1 MTDARVA
8 SLLSFYQSRSADD
21 CEKQAGGKFADGNDC
36 AKSSGGGEDQKK
48 KPASSGGGTMPTGKV
63 EDPSAGYSWLSP
75 SGTFHPFPR
84 SKPDKLR
91 LKSPQGFTTHDE
103 WAKLHGVENGEK
115 ELLSKG
121 WARVLR
127 AGSSLYASTADG
139 TALTSGQRKSLK
151 DHAIINGGYDEVLHD
166 AASGGKIRRT
176 LWAKDQRSYCPTGKG
191 GGVDNSCGAGLSVS
205 HSESK
210 DAFGKE
216 TYQLGGETLKNH
228 RYSIKDKS
236 TGGTAD
242 LKVGAYTDYSEGN
255 FDPQATAVTI
265 VSWHATP
272 MSEIAAHGLVA
283 SDKYKGKGFGRG
295 VMKSALEIA
304 DRHNATVL
312 SIFAPSD
319 DSQAVMKHYSDTGLL
334 EPIKSSK
341 AVYGD
346 FYTSF
351 IINKAKAKQ
360 FLDGRPKKDSRSAD
374 CGRDNGGRFGPKN
387 TCQEMGDEFEPMP
400 HGDWKSLKPD
410 PGYVYHATSQEAAG
424 DITEGGLLTFGPS
437 HGTDQDTW
445 PDGSDKD
452 RAYFATSPATAYGF
466 APESGK
472 KVLLRVPRLD
482 SMEDESGTGDV
493 VSHSPVDASKLEA
506 LGSDGVW
513 VPLRRTPSSPSFDKW
528 FEDSQVVDGNGRP
541 KVLFH
546 GTDATFDEFDAGEF
560 GFHFG
565 DEQAASM
572 QGGSSMPVVLSIKN
586 PLRLK
591 DLGVWNPDRV
601 LKALRK
607 EADIPKE
614 AIAEAEA
621 ESDKLHDQLV
631 DRLDDDN
638 DLHDAR
644 KAHYEWSAPVR
655 ELLDRHGYYGIVYQN
670 EAEGFGDSYIAFR
683 PEQIKSAAENSGDYD
698 PTKKSI
704 KRSADDC
711 GRDEGG
717 RFGKGN
723 TCQALLDQ
731 LSDALGDHEAE
742 GGKLVGG
749 LRNKYGEQTDV
760 SRKLNQMGVKEEAL
774 ADLIKQ
780 MGGQPAKTRSQ
791 IAKHVVHI
799 AVVSHKGEDLYH
811 IDLGYMEA
819 KIYST
824 GKSDQDLEKIKDAAA
839 RTFPS
844 TYFRKGTPFEVHVHD
859 NDDDFKEGKF
869 TDKSSRSL
877 ALRMESLKAFHES
890 RNCGTGPGGFQPG
903 NTCAHSKTADVAS
916 GAAKGAALGAGSAVV
931 SLAPYPPYIAKG
943 AAVGAV
949 VGAANGLAR
958 NLTRSDRIKAKIAE
972 IGSTEKKVASMVKKL
987 GGTERTKADVK
998 GDALH
1003 ITVVNSKGQKSFNV
1017 DMTKS
1022 TITVYPRSQTG
1033 RLSDAEIS
1041 RVKSIA
1047 KASVPKTTEIVV
1059 KSNSQAYVVK
1069 LIKSGFKV
1077 LATTAGALVAAYVV
1091 PTVVDVAAGDIA
1103 HAVRTR
1109 RGKR

>member
-1 MTDARVA
+1 MIDARVA
-8 SLLSFYQSRSADD
+8 SLLSFYQSRSSGD

-36 AKSSGGGEDQKK
+36 AKSSGGGGDKDQKK
-48 KPASSGGGTMPTGKV
+48 PAGGTMPSGKA

-84 SKPDKLR
+84 SKPPQLR

-121 WARVLR
+121 WARVLK

-151 DHAIINGGYDEVLHD
+151 DHAIIVGGYDEVLHD
-166 AASGGKIRRT
+166 AASGGRIRRT
-176 LWAKDQRSYCPTGKG
+176 LWAKDQ
-191 GGVDNSCGAGLSVS
+191 
-205 HSESK
+205 
-210 DAFGKE
+210 
-216 TYQLGGETLKNH
+216 
-228 RYSIKDKS
+228 
-236 TGGTAD
+236 
-242 LKVGAYTDYSEGN
+242 
-255 FDPQATAVTI
+255 
-265 VSWHATP
+265 
-272 MSEIAAHGLVA
+272 
-283 SDKYKGKGFGRG
+283 
-295 VMKSALEIA
+295 
-304 DRHNATVL
+304 
-312 SIFAPSD
+312 
-319 DSQAVMKHYSDTGLL
+319 
-334 EPIKSSK
+334 
-341 AVYGD
+341 
-346 FYTSF
+346 
-351 IINKAKAKQ
+351 
-360 FLDGRPKKDSRSAD
+360 RSAD

-387 TCQEMGDEFEPMP
+387 TCQEMGDEFKPMP
-400 HGDWKSLKPD
+400 HGDWKSLRPE
-410 PGYVYHATSQEAAG
+410 PGYVYHATSHEAAG

-437 HGTDQDTW
+437 HGTDQDAW

-452 RAYFATSPATAYGF
+452 RAYFATSPATAYSF
-466 APESGK
+466 APESGNP
-472 KVLLRVPRLD
+472 VLLRVPRLD

-506 LGSDGVW
+506 LGADGSW
-513 VPLRRTPSSPSFDKW
+513 VPLRRTPASPSFDRW
-528 FEDSQVVDGNGRP
+528 FEDSQVVDVDGRP

-565 DEQAASM
+565 DERAASM

-601 LKALRK
+601 LKAIRK

-614 AIAEAEA
+614 AIDLAED

-631 DRLDDDN
+631 DRLEDDD

-655 ELLDRHGYYGIVYQN
+655 ELLDRHGYDGIVYQN

-704 KRSADDC
+704 KRSADC

-749 LRNKYGEQTDV
+749 LRDKFGEQTDV
-760 SRKLNQMGVKEEAL
+760 ARKLNQMGVKEEAL
-774 ADLIKQ
+774 ADLIKK
-780 MGGQPAKTRSQ
+780 MGGQPSRARSQ

-824 GKSDQDLEKIKDAAA
+824 GKSDQDLEKIKDAAE

-844 TYFRKGTPFEVHVHD
+844 TYFRKGTPFEVHMHD

-877 ALRMESLKAFHES
+877 SLRMESLKAFYES

-916 GAAKGAALGAGSAVV
+916 GAAKGAAFGAASAAISV
-931 SLAPYPPYIAKG
+931 APYPPYVAKGAAIG
-943 AAVGAV
+943 AAVGA
-949 VGAANGLAR
+949 AQGLTN
-958 NLTRSDRIKAKIAE
+958 NLTRSGRIKAKISE
-972 IGSTEKKVASMVKKL
+972 IGTTERKVASMVKKL
-987 GGTERTKADVK
+987 GGTEKTKADVK

-1003 ITVVNSKGQKSFNV
+1003 ITVVNSKGQKTFNV
-1017 DMTKS
+1017 DMTK
-1022 TITVYPRSQTG
+1022 TKITVYPRRATG
-1033 RLSDAEIS
+1033 KLSDSEIS

-1047 KASVPKTTEIVV
+1047 KSSVPKTTEIVV
-1059 KSNSQAYVVK
+1059 KSNSQAYVAK
-1069 LIKSGFKV
+1069 LIRSGFKV
-1077 LATTAGALVAAYVV
+1077 LANTAGALIAAYVA
-1091 PTVVDVAAGDIA
+1091 PVALDIA
-1103 HAVRTR
+1103 EGEIKYELNR
-1109 RGKR
+1109 RRRAR